1 MLAGTSIRPP
11 QIDEFIVADD
21 AASRADVML
30 RLGLTEAEIMDL
42 DS

>member
-1 MLAGTSIRPP
+1 MLSGTSIKPP

-21 AASRADVML
+21 AASRADVMQ